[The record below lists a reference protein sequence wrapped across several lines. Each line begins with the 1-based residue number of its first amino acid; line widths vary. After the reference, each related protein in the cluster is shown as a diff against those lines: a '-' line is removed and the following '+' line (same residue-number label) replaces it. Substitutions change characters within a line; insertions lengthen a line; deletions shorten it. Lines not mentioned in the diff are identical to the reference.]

1 MFLAVHWL
9 LAKSRV
15 ENLGTVDG
23 SADDARTQ
31 FSLQPKLSALDVGLM
46 ERLLFAHVPR
56 YKQAS
61 DFKFIIE
68 AHIYKVLDIF
78 IHMRFNLKIKNIFI
92 IPC

>member
-1 MFLAVHWL
+1 MCHMFLAVHWL

-46 ERLLFAHVPR
+46 ERLR
-56 YKQAS
+56 SNTTAS
-61 DFKFIIE
+61 HLGDIIS
-68 AHIYKVLDIF
+68 
-78 IHMRFNLKIKNIFI
+78 
-92 IPC
+92 

>member
-46 ERLLFAHVPR
+46 ERLRNNGEYTNVEPSYYWHSHVGEG
-56 YKQAS
+56 YQ
-61 DFKFIIE
+61 
-68 AHIYKVLDIF
+68 HGQ
-78 IHMRFNLKIKNIFI
+78 
-92 IPC
+92 

>member
-1 MFLAVHWL
+1 MCHMFLAVHWL

-46 ERLLFAHVPR
+46 ERLLFLRRILLVRAHSQR
-56 YKQAS
+56 
-61 DFKFIIE
+61 FTLRFIGPLLPNE
-68 AHIYKVLDIF
+68 LCQTTAHAYSIY
-78 IHMRFNLKIKNIFI
+78 
-92 IPC
+92 

>member
-1 MFLAVHWL
+1 MCHMFLAVHWL

-46 ERLLFAHVPR
+46 ERLRVNGAVTKSLPLPLP
-56 YKQAS
+56 QAS
-61 DFKFIIE
+61 GLPK
-68 AHIYKVLDIF
+68 
-78 IHMRFNLKIKNIFI
+78 IHRR
-92 IPC
+92 PRRPGRAEHQGRGV